1 MPAGDVG
8 GVLHARGGEKRGNAP
23 EKLLGGDGAADG
35 RGPTHDFCFLS
46 VLAMNEYPPGT
57 WVLSTRIYYASDLRI
72 RLIEYKKK
80 AQVRVPGTVV
90 PGY

>member
-1 MPAGDVG
+1 MPAGDAG

-57 WVLSTRIYYASDLRI
+57 WVA
-72 RLIEYKKK
+72 
-80 AQVRVPGTVV
+80 G
-90 PGY
+90 